1 MIDRAF
7 LRPPTAR
14 PEFGRRAVL
23 CRWEIG
29 HMFGALVIRGT
40 VVEGDTGAPF
50 HAEVWA
56 TQSNYPE
63 GPRLFWTNRG
73 RIRATSAGR
82 WS

>member
-1 MIDRAF
+1 
-7 LRPPTAR
+7 
-14 PEFGRRAVL
+14 
-23 CRWEIG
+23 
-29 HMFGALVIRGT
+29 MFGALVVRGT
-40 VVEGDTGAPF
+40 VVDGDTRVPF